1 MDSVQD
7 SSTRADQT
15 LTLRSTALDHIDE
28 DAMHT
33 HCFTT
38 EQAP

>member
-1 MDSVQD
+1 MDSVD

-15 LTLRSTALDHIDE
+15 LTLLSTTPNNIDE

-38 EQAP
+38 EQAL